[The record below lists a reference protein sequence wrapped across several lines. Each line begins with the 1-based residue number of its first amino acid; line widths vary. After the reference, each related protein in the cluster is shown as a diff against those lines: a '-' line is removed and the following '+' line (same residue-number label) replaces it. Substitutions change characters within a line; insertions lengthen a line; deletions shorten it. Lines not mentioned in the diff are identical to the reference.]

1 MKKGIYPF
9 LFWTMLIFYLFLLI
23 DLLFLSRGTYRNVN
37 LIPFETIRSYIHVDD
52 GIRTKWVDVNVW
64 GNILM
69 FVPAGIYLMII
80 KGKAIKTFLIIC
92 GMSLGAEIIQYIF
105 AIGASDIDDLILN
118 SLGGLIGILIY
129 LVLEKMFKSGHQIRK
144 LITVAS
150 ALVGIPILCI
160 SILATITNW

>member
-23 DLLFLSRGTYRNVN
+23 DLLFLSRGSYRSVN

-69 FVPAGIYLMII
+69 FVPAGIYLMIF
-80 KGKAIKTFLIIC
+80 KRKVIKTFLIIC
-92 GMSLGAEIIQYIF
+92 GLSLGAEIIQYLF

-118 SLGGLIGILIY
+118 SLGGFIGILIY
-129 LVLEKMFKSGHQIRK
+129 LVLEKIFKNGHRVRK

-150 ALVGIPILCI
+150 ALVGIPVLCI
-160 SILATITNW
+160 SILVTIANW

>member
-23 DLLFLSRGTYRNVN
+23 DLLFLSRGSYRSIN
-37 LIPFETIRSYIHVDD
+37 LTPFETIRSYIHVDD
-52 GIRTKWVDVNVW
+52 GIGTKLVDVNVW

-69 FVPAGIYLMII
+69 FVPAGIYLMIF
-80 KGKAIKTFLIIC
+80 KGRAINTFFVIC
-92 GMSLGAEIIQYIF
+92 GLSLGAEIIQYLF

-118 SLGGLIGILIY
+118 SLGGLIGIVIY
-129 LVLEKMFKSGHQIRK
+129 LVLEKVLKNGHRVKK

-150 ALVGIPILCI
+150 ALVGVPVLCI
-160 SILATITNW
+160 SILVTIAN

>member
-9 LFWTMLIFYLFLLI
+9 LFWAMLIFYLFLLI
-23 DLLFLSRGTYRNVN
+23 DLLFLSRGEYRSIN
-37 LIPFETIRSYIHVDD
+37 LIPFETIRSYIRVDD

-64 GNILM
+64 GNVLM
-69 FVPAGIYLMII
+69 FVPAGIYLMIF
-80 KGKAIKTFLIIC
+80 KERAIKSFIVIC
-92 GMSLGAEIIQYIF
+92 SLSLGAEIIQYIF

-129 LVLEKMFKSGHQIRK
+129 LVLERILKNGHRVRK

-150 ALVGIPILCI
+150 ALVGVPVLFI
-160 SILATITNW
+160 SILVSIANW